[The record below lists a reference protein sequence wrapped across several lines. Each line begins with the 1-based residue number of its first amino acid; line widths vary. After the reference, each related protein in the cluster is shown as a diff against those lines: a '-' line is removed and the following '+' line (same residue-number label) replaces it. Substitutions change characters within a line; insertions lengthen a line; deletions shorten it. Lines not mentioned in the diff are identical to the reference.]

1 MKAIRSANPT
11 LEQFIEQMRQLCVL
25 NKHSVRISY
34 TPSMALA
41 KFYAKNELVSERV
54 LYRL

>member
-1 MKAIRSANPT
+1 MEKIASANPT